1 VTPKEG
7 ARILLRI
14 RQALL
19 FGSFALSAV
28 WASRHQGIFR
38 IFAEAETRWTGSY
51 DAFFTLLFTFLT
63 LFVASMAL
71 GAVVTA
77 FMRRRFSTDE
87 WQTVLHD
94 TTTLFDSAWWKR
106 KRP

>member
-1 VTPKEG
+1 VTPKEA

-14 RQALL
+14 RQGLL
-19 FGSFALSAV
+19 VASFALSAV
-28 WASRHQGIFR
+28 WAARHQGLFR
-38 IFAEAETRWTGSY
+38 IFADAEIRWTGSY

-71 GAVVTA
+71 GAVVTD
-77 FMRRRFSTDE
+77 FMRRRFSNDE

-94 TTTLFDSAWWKR
+94 TTALFDSAWWKK

>member
-1 VTPKEG
+1 MTPKEA

-19 FGSFALSAV
+19 FGSVILSAV
-28 WASRHQGIFR
+28 WASRHQGLFR
-38 IFAEAETRWTGSY
+38 ILADAEIRWTGGY

-71 GAVVTA
+71 GAAVTGV
-77 FMRRRFSTDE
+77 MRRRFSKDE
-87 WQTVLHD
+87 WQTLLHD
-94 TTTLFDSAWWKR
+94 TTALVDSAWWKR
-106 KRP
+106 T

>member
-1 VTPKEG
+1 VTPKEA

-14 RQALL
+14 RQGLL
-19 FGSFALSAV
+19 VGSFALSAV
-28 WASRHQGIFR
+28 WASRHQGLFR
-38 IFAEAETRWTGSY
+38 IFADAEARLAGSY

-71 GAVVTA
+71 GAVATG
-77 FMRRRFSTDE
+77 FMRRRFSNDE
-87 WQTVLHD
+87 WQTVLRD
-94 TTTLFDSAWWKR
+94 TTALFDGAWWKK

>member
-1 VTPKEG
+1 MTPREA

-14 RQALL
+14 RQTLL
-19 FGSFALSAV
+19 FGSVVLSAV
-28 WASRHQGIFR
+28 WAWRHQGLFR
-38 IFAEAETRWTGSY
+38 IFADAEARWTGSY

-71 GAVVTA
+71 GAVATG
-77 FMRRRFSTDE
+77 FMRRRFSNDE

-94 TTTLFDSAWWKR
+94 TTALFDSAWWK
-106 KRP
+106 KKPP